1 MVLLKLY
8 SFFIFLFQP
17 WIDFFTHETMIH
29 PVTNHPQH
37 KRSFIPSK
45 WEKLKVGQMVHAL
58 KMGWMKP
65 TKPKTGEEEEQNYY
79 MLWKDDEEPEITRR
93 YRAHLPAPKAPL
105 PGHAES
111 YNPPP
116 EYLLSKEEEEKW
128 MNMEPEERRMNFLPQ
143 KYSSLRLVPAYKR
156 FINERF
162 ERCLDLY
169 LCPRKPKVKMNI
181 NPEDLIPK
189 LPKPR
194 DLQPFPTSQAIIF
207 KGHNDIVR
215 TISVDPTGQ
224 WLVSGSDDG
233 TVRFWEVA
241 TGRCMKSVSM
251 EKDNTGNSSCAK
263 CVAWNPNP
271 DVSLVAVAVGLS
283 VLLINPGLGDKM
295 VTINTDNIINSPPAS
310 EEDTTGKKLYVDW
323 SVIDPSDK
331 RYEKGIRF
339 TLQHA
344 KDVSQV
350 TWHGRGDYFASVM
363 PKGDSQ
369 SVLIHQLS
377 RRRSQNPFTKSKGL
391 VQCVLFHPIRPFLFV
406 ATQRYVRVY
415 NLLKQELSKK
425 LMTNCKWVSSMTVH
439 SGGDNVI
446 VGSYDCRLSWFDLDL
461 SMKPYQTLRHHKQ
474 AVRAVNFH
482 RKYPLFASASD
493 DGTVIVCHGMVY
505 NDLLKNPLIVPVK
518 ILKGHAL
525 SQGLGVLDC
534 VFHPSQPW
542 VFSCGADT
550 TIRLFTWGRGKW
562 ACPANSRHPYRTT
575 AVIYNY
581 SDGDQRN
588 YSLHSRRQTDSN
600 SGVLVHVGKTVWNCM
615 SSKLTEAVTELLKDK
630 SGSSSINNCWYSGR
644 YGSCLSANLSTEP
657 TSHVVDFN
665 NAVYPKQCVA
675 QQVSTTKC
683 ISTAMSEVNK
693 YGCESKVEENLGKL
707 KSSTLS
713 QEDLKGAY
721 CRASVTAYSCILSVV
736 KYCDVTGGP
745 KIMDNLS
752 MFNKV
757 RTACSPYLPATT
769 TPKSPES
776 DIGGIGDLFPSDFN
790 DDKRSN
796 VNTSSA
802 PSHSPPLRAG
812 TATVICLVFLVFT
825 FAMVY

>member
-1 MVLLKLY
+1 MFISGVDPRVVLRWIKMSSKTKSKRAPDKFGFVDKGADESDSSESEESVYSGLEEEPDSSEEEQGSDQSDVEGVDDDEDDSDDDNGNSDDDFEKGIELSSEQMKELSTASDDESGDQKYTGNVKSSNRRQLKQQPVKMADRPDEYDYDSSDEEDIRNTVGNIPLEWYREYPHIGYDIEGNRLLKPKKGDQLDE
-8 SFFIFLFQP
+8 FLNKMDNPNYWRTVTNKMTGQNVVLGKEDLNLIQNLQGSKHPDSTAENYEP

-58 KMGWMKP
+58 KMGWMKL
-65 TKPKTGEEEEQNYY
+65 TKPKTEEEEEQNFY

-93 YRAHLPAPKAPL
+93 YRAHLPAPKVPL

-128 MNMEPEERRMNFLPQ
+128 SNMEPEERRMNFLPQ
-143 KYSSLRLVPAYKR
+143 KYNSLRLVPAYKR

-194 DLQPFPTSQAIIF
+194 DLQPFPTSQVIVF
-207 KGHNDIVR
+207 RGHDDIVR

-233 TVRFWEVA
+233 TVRFWEVS
-241 TGRCMKSVSM
+241 TGRCMKYVSM
-251 EKDNTGNSSCAK
+251 EKENIGNSSCVK

-295 VTINTDNIINSPPAS
+295 VTINTDNVINSPPAS
-310 EEDTTGKKLYVDW
+310 EEDTTGKKLYVNW

-331 RYEKGIRF
+331 RYEKGVRF

-344 KDVSQV
+344 KEVSQV

-391 VQCVLFHPIRPFLFV
+391 VQCVLFHPVRPFLFV

-461 SMKPYQTLRHHKQ
+461 SMKPYQTLRHHKR
-474 AVRAVNFH
+474 AIRAVNFH

-518 ILKGHAL
+518 ILKGHSI

-550 TIRLFTWGRGKW
+550 TIRLFT
-562 ACPANSRHPYRTT
+562 
-575 AVIYNY
+575 
-581 SDGDQRN
+581 
-588 YSLHSRRQTDSN
+588 
-600 SGVLVHVGKTVWNCM
+600 
-615 SSKLTEAVTELLKDK
+615 
-630 SGSSSINNCWYSGR
+630 
-644 YGSCLSANLSTEP
+644 
-657 TSHVVDFN
+657 
-665 NAVYPKQCVA
+665 
-675 QQVSTTKC
+675 
-683 ISTAMSEVNK
+683 
-693 YGCESKVEENLGKL
+693 
-707 KSSTLS
+707 
-713 QEDLKGAY
+713 
-721 CRASVTAYSCILSVV
+721 
-736 KYCDVTGGP
+736 
-745 KIMDNLS
+745 
-752 MFNKV
+752 
-757 RTACSPYLPATT
+757 
-769 TPKSPES
+769 
-776 DIGGIGDLFPSDFN
+776 
-790 DDKRSN
+790 
-796 VNTSSA
+796 
-802 PSHSPPLRAG
+802 
-812 TATVICLVFLVFT
+812 
-825 FAMVY
+825 